1 MSTADKPDRRK
12 VTVGAAALLL
22 SAAIPS
28 QPQAQA
34 RDDLPPP
41 EGGIGGTGIVGLLT
55 SVQPLSING
64 LVLAEGS
71 DTLFRDA
78 FGQIS
83 SASLRP
89 GQSVTILARTVE
101 DAPPR
106 AVLVDRT
113 TPLIGQ
119 LERTEAGFA
128 VNGVALRPEPGVRPG
143 AAAGTRVA
151 VSGLWDGDAVVASR
165 IDPAPEGSPD
175 VIAGTLERSLTG
187 NRIAGVPIGRASGA
201 MRVPDHGFGTFIGRY
216 DDGRFAVSQVSAGRF
231 QGQGAR
237 SLRALLVEGYLEPAD
252 RSPGYR
258 VSGLGHS
265 FDRAARLAPVAGER
279 VLFEGPY
286 RSTFRVET
294 GLVLPEEAGARRRL
308 LAREGGGRRVG
319 LR

>member
-1 MSTADKPDRRK
+1 MSAAHKPGRRA
-12 VTVGAAALLL
+12 VAAGAAALML
-22 SAAIPS
+22 STVLPGLAP
-28 QPQAQA
+28 AQA

-64 LVLAEGS
+64 LELTEAS

-83 SASLRP
+83 PASLRP
-89 GQSVTILARTVE
+89 GQSVTILARAVG
-101 DAPPR
+101 DAAPR
-106 AVLVDRT
+106 AVLVDRM
-113 TPLIGQ
+113 TPLIGT
-119 LERTEAGFA
+119 LERTGTGLA
-128 VNGVALRPEPGVRPG
+128 VNGVALRTEQGVQPG
-143 AAAGTRVA
+143 AAIGSRVA
-151 VSGLWDGDAVVASR
+151 VSGLWDGNSVVASR
-165 IDPAPEGSPD
+165 IDPAPEGAPD

-187 NRIAGVPIGRASGA
+187 NRIAGVPVTRGSGA
-201 MRVPDHGFGTFIGRY
+201 LRIPDHGFGTFLGQY
-216 DDGRFAVSQVSAGRF
+216 GDGRFTVSQVSAGRF

-286 RSTFRVET
+286 RDTFRVET

-308 LAREGGGRRVG
+308 LARDGGGRRVG

>member
-1 MSTADKPDRRK
+1 MTPPHKPGRRA
-12 VTVGAAALLL
+12 VAAGAAALLL
-22 SAAIPS
+22 STALSGTA
-28 QPQAQA
+28 QAQA

-55 SVQPLSING
+55 SVQPLRING
-64 LVLAEGS
+64 LELAEGS

-83 SASLRP
+83 PATLRP
-89 GQSVTILARTVE
+89 GQSVTILARAVG

-113 TPLIGQ
+113 TPLIGT
-119 LERTEAGFA
+119 LERTGTGLA
-128 VNGVALRPEPGVRPG
+128 VNGVALRTEPGVQAG
-143 AAAGTRVA
+143 ATVGTRVA
-151 VSGLWDGDAVVASR
+151 VSGLWDGDSVVASR
-165 IDPAPEGSPD
+165 IDPAPEGAPD

-187 NRIAGVPIGRASGA
+187 NRIAGVPVARGSGGL
-201 MRVPDHGFGTFIGRY
+201 RIPDHGFGTFIGRY
-216 DDGRFAVSQVSAGRF
+216 DDGRFAISRVSAGRF

-308 LAREGGGRRVG
+308 LARDGGGRRVG